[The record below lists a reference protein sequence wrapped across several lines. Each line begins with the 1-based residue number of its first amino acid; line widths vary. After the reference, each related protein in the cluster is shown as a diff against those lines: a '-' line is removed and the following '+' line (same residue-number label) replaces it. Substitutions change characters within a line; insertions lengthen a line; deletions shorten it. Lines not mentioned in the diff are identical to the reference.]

1 LRNLLLAKQE
11 LKGRLDRIPVIK
23 LPPSKLEP
31 CLRVLVSCKSED
43 RKEIIAKIISDVYPG
58 FDAKRSF
65 RALVAPALTRLHFA
79 RSEPPAFR
87 TAPNG
92 KIWQKVKESAK
103 QSFVSRVVF
112 DLATV
117 GLSLSSNLLPPA
129 GSLRET
135 AKQFGG
141 TMVDRVRGFDSFLR
155 FYYPYRLQNTE
166 YIFATVDYFA
176 KREKDLVSTVT
187 SALQQ
192 GRMLAV
198 DEIRRRLME
207 RMLADGVLVSSFV
220 VDEWLRAA
228 SHRMEITAFRSA
240 YATIDS
246 LIMNGHSINAIMLGG
261 TDRRP
266 RRW

>member
-1 LRNLLLAKQE
+1 MRASLIAKQE
-11 LKGRLDRIPVIK
+11 LRARLDRIPVLK

-31 CLRVLVSCKSED
+31 CLKVLASCKSGD
-43 RKEIIAKIISDVYPG
+43 RKEIVAKIISDVYPG

-87 TAPNG
+87 SAPNG
-92 KIWQKVKESAK
+92 RIWQKVKESAK
-103 QSFVSRVVF
+103 QSFVSRVLF

-117 GLSLSSNLLPPA
+117 GLSLSSSLLPPA

-155 FYYPYRLQNTE
+155 FYHPYHVENTE
-166 YIFATVDYFA
+166 YVFATVDYFA
-176 KREKDLVSTVT
+176 KRENDLVSTVT

-192 GRMLAV
+192 GRMLAIDQV
-198 DEIRRRLME
+198 RHSLME

-220 VDEWLRAA
+220 VDEWLKTA

-246 LIMNGHSINAIMLGG
+246 LIMNGHSINAIMLSG
-261 TDRRP
+261 TSRGLR
-266 RRW
+266 